1 MKTKV
6 KLNKRNKLKSMCELI
21 KSKNECNKHP
31 TDKCIFKDTKCISK
45 IKVLDTKY
53 KNLTKQK
60 DQLRSELI
68 KQVSKGD
75 IAYPLFPVDVVGVD
89 HYASIKLKNRYICSL
104 STLLDKYPK
113 EWKKYHDEDIIKMIV
128 YPTINYKPKVRKVA

>member
-1 MKTKV
+1 MSRPNK
-6 KLNKRNKLKSMCELI
+6 KLEEYISL
-21 KSKNECNKHP
+21 NE
-31 TDKCIFKDTKCISK
+31 TI
-45 IKVLDTKY
+45 

-128 YPTINYKPKVRKVA
+128 YPTINYKPKARKVA